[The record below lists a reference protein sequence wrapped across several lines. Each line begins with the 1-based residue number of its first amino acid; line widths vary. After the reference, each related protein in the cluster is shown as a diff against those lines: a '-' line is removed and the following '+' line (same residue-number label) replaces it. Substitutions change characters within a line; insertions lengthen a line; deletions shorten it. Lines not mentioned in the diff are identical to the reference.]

1 MVQERERAWT
11 KERAGLREREERLR
25 GDLQQAYI
33 TAGKLERELE
43 GARERE
49 AGLEAELEKA
59 HAAMGRMRREG
70 SEPRMR
76 PGGGAHSSSSNGSVY
91 GNGSH
96 GHAGAGV
103 HSPGRGTPASSRGTP
118 RRSEVVMGGGVG
130 ASPLKS
136 AKRRVD
142 EWGTTGRS
150 GRNAHPSPGGMVV
163 SGERSA
169 GGGRARGYLE
179 RERER
184 EGAMRELNDLTDT
197 IGELE
202 HRIAEALT
210 SK

>member
-1 MVQERERAWT
+1 MVRERERAWA
-11 KERAGLREREERLR
+11 KERAGLKEREERLR

-49 AGLEAELEKA
+49 AGLEAELDKA
-59 HAAMGRMRREG
+59 HAELVRLRREG

-76 PGGGAHSSSSNGSVY
+76 SGGGALSSSNGSVY
-91 GNGSH
+91 GNGGH
-96 GHAGAGV
+96 GHAGVGV

-118 RRSEVVMGGGVG
+118 RRSEGLLGGGVG
-130 ASPLKS
+130 ASPVKS
-136 AKRRVD
+136 AKRRV
-142 EWGTTGRS
+142 EEGGTAGRK
-150 GRNAHPSPGGMVV
+150 GRNPHPTPGGIVGI
-163 SGERSA
+163 GERGA

-202 HRIAEALT
+202 HRIAKALT
-210 SK
+210 SA